1 MMPGTSFLVE
11 FAVVVV
17 VIASPHGAVRYDS
30 ALLFV

>member
-11 FAVVVV
+11 FAVV